1 MSITQSRHRCT
12 QVDFFVF
19 VLVALGSLG
28 IACADSPGFTVV
40 EPTYEFGAVPQGTLV
55 VHEFEMKNTGT
66 KDLQIQKITASC
78 GCTAAT
84 VDASSVKAGEVGK
97 IKVSFDTSGFSGAKT
112 KTVEVLTSDS
122 ESPEFLLSLKG
133 TVLPGVITEPRR
145 IEFGELSPGGDQSR
159 WSHDFSVAIQE
170 GSELK
175 ISQVQTFAKYLRV
188 SEIERSDRGGRFKI
202 EVLPDAP
209 RGELR
214 DRVVVEF
221 AGGRQQ
227 SVNIP
232 VIGSIKGDLRLV
244 PSTVS
249 FGVIQGA
256 QPLERRVRFENQA
269 KQNVK
274 VLSVV
279 SSNPAVSASLIDVQA
294 GRRGVL
300 VVRVD
305 PLLVTKDL
313 RTTVDIETDHSTEP
327 KLSLNVFGV
336 LPPK

>member
-1 MSITQSRHRCT
+1 MQSRFNSGASLVLGLLVTLCSCT
-12 QVDFFVF
+12 LDLAQ
-19 VLVALGSLG
+19 
-28 IACADSPGFTVV
+28 ADSFGFKVAESTH
-40 EPTYEFGAVPQGTLV
+40 EFGSVPQGALV
-55 VHEFEMKNTGT
+55 VHEFEVKNTGS
-66 KDLQIQKITASC
+66 KELQIQKITASC

-84 VDASSVKAGEVGK
+84 VDASTIKVGEIGR

-133 TVLPGVITEPRR
+133 TVLPGITTEPRR

-159 WSHDFSVAIQE
+159 WSHEFSVSIQE
-170 GSELK
+170 GSALK
-175 ISQVQTFAKYLRV
+175 VSQVRTFAKYLRV
-188 SEIERSDRGGRFKI
+188 LELEKSELAARYRI

-209 RGELR
+209 RGEIR

-221 AGGRQQ
+221 SGGRQQ

-249 FGVIQGA
+249 FGVIQGS
-256 QPLERRVRFENQA
+256 QPLERRVRFENSA
-269 KQNVK
+269 KQDVK
-274 VLSVV
+274 VLSIVANN
-279 SSNPAVSASLIDVQA
+279 SAVSASLIDVQA
-294 GRRGVL
+294 GKRGVL

-305 PLLVTKDL
+305 PALVTNDL
-313 RTTVDIETDHSTEP
+313 RTTVDIETDHPTEP

-336 LPPK
+336 QPPK